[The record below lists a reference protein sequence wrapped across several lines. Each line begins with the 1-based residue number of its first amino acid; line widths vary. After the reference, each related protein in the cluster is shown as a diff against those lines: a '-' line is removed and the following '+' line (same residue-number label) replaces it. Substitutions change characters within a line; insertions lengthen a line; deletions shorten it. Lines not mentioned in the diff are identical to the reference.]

1 MTAGPKERR
10 GRAIKRPPSRIGR
23 LLVALRESVGRRV
36 LDSNANP
43 AFLKKARALKDVGIS
58 RKEAADWV
66 LEITGNQINEEDIR
80 RTEVGNQIKEPKKK
94 LLEWL
99 LISYGLTKE
108 EVSAILT
115 DANLN
120 SIGGAN
126 PHLLAS
132 WRMRNL
138 AFGEFGPTI
147 HDAFRVGDFV
157 STWVESEK
165 ASSGGFKATEISTHI
180 EVEEADKPPLFEKLA
195 KDALVQNELR
205 KQKGIRGWSDNKTL
219 CLAAV
224 TDHIADDEEERR
236 SISLHFQQSYYR
248 YNVIAKQEAG
258 AEFRWRALQESRF
271 PIQPVPFLA
280 SGVGICI
287 NVICDGGE
295 SIIIGQRSDDETFR
309 KGEFDIAVV
318 EGIRPSGDVVD
329 GKIDITSVAH
339 RALSEEL
346 GLSMA
351 VKGKNIDELIERLV
365 IFEFG
370 CDLEFYQWNFLA
382 FAEVKLDFD
391 TIYAAWQKA
400 KDRKENQT
408 LRKIPFDRSEIE
420 RFVQERAI
428 WSAGMAC
435 ALRTFD
441 YI

>member
-1 MTAGPKERR
+1 MTTGTKERR
-10 GRAIKRPPSRIGR
+10 GRGIKRPPSRIGR

-36 LDSNANP
+36 LDSNADP
-43 AFLKKARALKDVGIS
+43 AFLKKVQTLKHAGIS
-58 RKEAADWV
+58 RKEAVNWV
-66 LEITGNQINEEDIR
+66 AEITGYQINEEDIR
-80 RTEVGNQIKEPKKK
+80 RVEVGNQIKSPEKILK
-94 LLEWL
+94 WL
-99 LISYGLTKE
+99 LISYGLTSE
-108 EVSAILT
+108 EVSEVIS

-120 SIGGAN
+120 SIGGSN
-126 PHLLAS
+126 PHLLAA

-147 HDAFRVGDFV
+147 HEALRVGDYV

-165 ASSGGFKATEISTHI
+165 ASSGGFSTKEILTHI
-180 EVEEADKPPLFEKLA
+180 EAEEAEKPPLFEKLA
-195 KDALVQNELR
+195 NDALAQNELR

-219 CLAAV
+219 CLAAI
-224 TDHIADDEEERR
+224 TDHMADDEEERR
-236 SISLHFQQSYYR
+236 SISLHFQQSHYR

-271 PIQPVPFLA
+271 PIQPVSYLA

-287 NVICDGGE
+287 NVICDGGT
-295 SIIIGQRSDDETFR
+295 SIVIGQRSNDETFR

-318 EGIRPSGDVVD
+318 EGIRPSVDVID
-329 GKIDITSVAH
+329 GKINITSVAH

-346 GLSMA
+346 GLNKA
-351 VKGKNIDELIERLV
+351 VKEKNIGDLIERLV

-382 FAEVKLDFD
+382 FAEVNLDFE

-408 LRKIPFDRSEIE
+408 LRKIPFDRNEIE
-420 RFVQERAI
+420 RFMQERAI

-435 ALRTFD
+435 TLRTFD

>member
-1 MTAGPKERR
+1 MTTGPKERR

-36 LDSNANP
+36 LDSNADP
-43 AFLKKARALKDVGIS
+43 AFIKKARTLKHAGIS
-58 RKEAADWV
+58 RREAVIWV
-66 LEITGNQINEEDIR
+66 YEITGYQVNEEDIR
-80 RTEVGNQIKEPKKK
+80 RAEVGSQIKSPEK
-94 LLEWL
+94 LLKWL
-99 LISYGLTKE
+99 LTAYGLTTE
-108 EVSAILT
+108 EVSEILS

-147 HDAFRVGDFV
+147 HDAFRVGDYV

-165 ASSGGFKATEISTHI
+165 ASSGGFKATEIITHI
-180 EVEEADKPPLFEKLA
+180 EADEADKPPLFEKLA
-195 KDALVQNELR
+195 SDALAQNELR

-219 CLAAV
+219 CLAAI

-236 SISLHFQQSYYR
+236 SISLHFQQSHYR

-271 PIQPVPFLA
+271 PIQPVPYLA

-287 NVICDGGE
+287 NVICDDGK
-295 SIIIGQRSDDETFR
+295 SIIVGQRSNDETFR

-318 EGIRPSGDVVD
+318 EGIRPSGDVVN
-329 GKIDITSVAH
+329 GNIDITSVAH

-346 GLSMA
+346 GLNKA
-351 VKGKNIDELIERLV
+351 VKDKSVEELIERLV

-382 FAEVKLDFD
+382 FAEVKLDFE
-391 TIYAAWQKA
+391 TIYSAWQKA

-408 LRKIPFDRSEIE
+408 LRKIPFNRDEVE

-435 ALRTFD
+435 ALRSFD
-441 YI
+441 YY